1 MDFLTLAKKRFSV
14 RKFEDRPV
22 EKEAYDAI
30 IEAGRWAPTA
40 KNIQPFK
47 VYALCSEAALEK
59 IRAIT
64 PVTFHAPVVLI
75 LCEDTPNAWVNP
87 FDDFNSSSLDMGIFV
102 SHLMMEAEE
111 LGLGTTCV
119 CWFDTAKVKKEF
131 AIPGGLQPRILL
143 PVGYPAADV
152 QPGPMHPHRKEA
164 SELVEEL

>member
-47 VYALCSEAALEK
+47 VYALRSEAALEK

-64 PVTFHAPVVLI
+64 PATFHAPS
-75 LCEDTPNAWVNP
+75 
-87 FDDFNSSSLDMGIFV
+87 F
-102 SHLMMEAEE
+102 
-111 LGLGTTCV
+111 
-119 CWFDTAKVKKEF
+119 
-131 AIPGGLQPRILL
+131 
-143 PVGYPAADV
+143 
-152 QPGPMHPHRKEA
+152 
-164 SELVEEL
+164 

>member
-64 PVTFHAPVVLI
+64 PATFHAPVVLI

-102 SHLMMEAEE
+102 SHLMI
-111 LGLGTTCV
+111 GSGGTGTRNNLC
-119 CWFDTAKVKKEF
+119 
-131 AIPGGLQPRILL
+131 LL
-143 PVGYPAADV
+143 V
-152 QPGPMHPHRKEA
+152 
-164 SELVEEL
+164 

>member
-47 VYALCSEAALEK
+47 VYAL
-59 IRAIT
+59 
-64 PVTFHAPVVLI
+64 HAPVVLI

>member
-1 MDFLTLAKKRFSV
+1 MRIHHFNSCRIGGNVTMDFLTLAKKRFSV

-47 VYALCSEAALEK
+47 VYA
-59 IRAIT
+59 
-64 PVTFHAPVVLI
+64 LI